1 MLLFSWNTI
10 ALINTSGAVVVKY
23 THDARNDNVF
33 DAEGKYRQ
41 SYEFCTDNR
50 QRKNQKTD
58 DIRLDILR
66 ALASN
71 KIIADLKSCD
81 RLFGMGKINQLNSS
95 LANSDFEK
103 QIYLQANFL
112 KNNITALKLD
122 S

>member
-1 MLLFSWNTI
+1 MNFARTRD
-10 ALINTSGAVVVKY
+10 SG
-23 THDARNDNVF
+23 
-33 DAEGKYRQ
+33 
-41 SYEFCTDNR
+41 
-50 QRKNQKTD
+50 KNKKTD

-103 QIYLQANFL
+103 RIYLQANFL